1 MRITAPSERQGESP
15 GSTLNAACRH
25 DVVEAVIVKEA
36 NTPVL
41 VLHVAVDCLPITGEE
56 CSERRAGCTGAV
68 LAREVEEIEK
78 KRRDG

>member
-1 MRITAPSERQGESP
+1 M
-15 GSTLNAACRH
+15 
-25 DVVEAVIVKEA
+25 VEAVIVKEA

-56 CSERRAGCTGAV
+56 CSERRAGCTGTV